1 MVISCC
7 ARSPACGT
15 ISHYQKGA
23 DGMQYPYLL
32 FDADNTLFDFDAAER
47 QAYANVCRTH
57 GLTFSKDGYAL
68 YRRCNG
74 VLWRDFDRGLCTK
87 EFLLTE
93 RFRRYLDR
101 SGQSGDPSALNR
113 THLQTIAASAFLLP
127 GALELCQALAAD
139 HEMYIITNGVE
150 SSQRSRFRLSPLV
163 PCFKDLFISEAIGS
177 GKPSRAYFDY
187 VFQAVPGLTPQNGL
201 VIGDSL
207 TSDIQGANNA
217 GLACCWF
224 NPRGLPRPEGLRIDY
239 EVRTLEEI
247 LPIASR

>member
-1 MVISCC
+1 M
-7 ARSPACGT
+7 R
-15 ISHYQKGA
+15 
-23 DGMQYPYLL
+23 YPYLL

-57 GLTFSKDGYAL
+57 GLTHSDSGYAL
-68 YRRCNG
+68 YRRCNSE
-74 VLWRDFDRGLCTK
+74 LWHDFDRGLCTK
-87 EFLLTE
+87 EFLLVE
-93 RFRRYLDR
+93 RFRRYLER
-101 SGQSGDPSALNR
+101 SGQTGNPEKLNE

-127 GALELCQALAAD
+127 GALELCRTLAAD
-139 HEMYIITNGVE
+139 HQLYIITNGVE
-150 SSQRSRFRLSPLV
+150 SSQRSRFRRSPLI
-163 PCFKDLFISEAIGS
+163 PYFKGLFISEAIGS

-239 EVRTLEEI
+239 EVYTLEEI
-247 LPIASR
+247 LPVASR